1 MGITEPQVSNKDTA
15 LEVENNKP
23 KEQEEAT
30 STTVSKASAIILVI
44 AIGAHAFFEGIAFG
58 LQTSVESAF

>member
-1 MGITEPQVSNKDTA
+1 MPKTHKNDNRVAPIVEAGKAGEEDDTTE
-15 LEVENNKP
+15 
-23 KEQEEAT
+23 
-30 STTVSKASAIILVI
+30 TVSKASAIILVL

>member
-1 MGITEPQVSNKDTA
+1 MPKAHKNDNRVAPIVEAGKAGEDDTTE
-15 LEVENNKP
+15 
-23 KEQEEAT
+23 
-30 STTVSKASAIILVI
+30 TVSKASAIILVL